1 MFRILEKSNRT
12 QSSIKMWE
20 QIRNSIIIDNSD
32 KGHRVIKSIVE
43 AVEVDKENCIL
54 IGILDFGDLACA

>member
-32 KGHRVIKSIVE
+32 KDHRVIKSIVE
-43 AVEVDKENCIL
+43 TVEVDKENCIL

>member
-43 AVEVDKENCIL
+43 TVEVDKENCIL